1 MEIDTRSRLLLAT
14 RQLIDE
20 AGLDSV
26 TLRNVGE
33 RANLSRGAAYRHFP
47 DKESLLAEIAAEDF
61 RNMLQSFE
69 RKSLES
75 LEGHLEG
82 QGIVDQVKT
91 MLGEFYSFGVANRDH
106 YRLMFST
113 EWDEDRFP
121 RLREFALAV
130 FKRAE
135 ALVARLVGG
144 KEGGAAQA
152 TALAAIAF
160 SFIHGL
166 VELRLAGHAEAAKGL
181 DDPGRLFDIVVRMI
195 SGEGK

>member
-1 MEIDTRSRLLLAT
+1 MESDTRSRLLWAT

-47 DKESLLAEIAAEDF
+47 DKEALLAEIAAENF
-61 RNMLQSFE
+61 QSMLQSFE
-69 RKSLES
+69 GKSLEG
-75 LEGHLEG
+75 LGVEER
-82 QGIVDQVKT
+82 VKA

-113 EWDEDRFP
+113 VWDGDRFP
-121 RLREFALAV
+121 RLREYALAV

-135 ALVARLVGG
+135 ALFAGLAGG
-144 KEGGAAQA
+144 AGSGAAQA

-160 SFIHGL
+160 SFVHGL
-166 VELRLAGHAEAAKGL
+166 VELRLSGHAEAAKGL
-181 DDPGRLFDIVVRMI
+181 DDPGRLFDIMIRMI
-195 SGEGK
+195 TGEGR

>member
-1 MEIDTRSRLLLAT
+1 MESDTRSRLLWAT

-47 DKESLLAEIAAEDF
+47 DKEALLAEIAAENF
-61 RNMLQSFE
+61 QNMLRSFE
-69 RKSLES
+69 GKN
-75 LEGHLEG
+75 LEGRGVEE
-82 QGIVDQVKT
+82 QVKA
-91 MLGEFYSFGVANRDH
+91 MLEEFYSFGVANRDH

-113 EWDEDRFP
+113 EWDVETFP
-121 RLREFALAV
+121 RLREYALAV

-135 ALVARLVGG
+135 ALVARLAGG
-144 KEGGAAQA
+144 EGSGSAQA

-160 SFIHGL
+160 SFVHGL

-181 DDPGRLFDIVVRMI
+181 DDPGRLFDIVIRMI
-195 SGEGK
+195 SGESG